1 MDGQTGGEAP
11 KIEDANENPGRQQQ
25 HQLEQCVAG
34 KFHFVD
40 LAGSERV
47 SKTGNRG
54 ERFKGILVCVC
65 REVARPFLKGMEP
78 FKRV

>member
-1 MDGQTGGEAP
+1 MSIEQRWKVGPGGGVSAGAGVEGMQSQHGGDAP
-11 KIEDANENPGRQQQ
+11 GIEGTNENPGQV
-25 HQLEQCVAG
+25 EQCVVA

-54 ERFKGILVCVC
+54 ERFKGIQL
-65 REVARPFLKGMEP
+65 
-78 FKRV
+78 